1 MFMRGQTLLA
11 QRFDAADVSVV
22 GDPFSVAEGVVTPTG
37 ARYPA
42 VWPQF
47 SSSANGV
54 LTYQGTGTASK
65 ELVWF
70 DRSGRRMSTVG
81 EPADYSNPA
90 LSPNEELLAISR
102 MDPTARTRDVWVI
115 ELARNVSTRLTF
127 HSADDTNPVWA
138 PDNRRIAFTSTRNG
152 PRAVYV
158 KDTSTTREDQLLARF
173 DEQTS
178 TMDWSADG
186 RFIVVGN
193 HLIEVDGN
201 HRRIPLPNMS
211 KQVVSRDSNWIAY
224 QSTETG
230 RTEVFV
236 QSLSAISAGQ
246 SSRKWPVS
254 TERRKLP
261 PMAWRYSRAIFFK
274 PGQTA
279 NRRER
284 GRERLPITI
293 RIAEDAF
300 SRRRRGGE
308 PTCPL
313 SADGRR
319 AAISAGAACWRCP
332 SSADNRG
339 RELAGGSGSMTCP
352 RCKLM
357 SHTHASLPSCLH
369 GHSPASYRHCAGCR
383 TSADSPRSP

>member
-1 MFMRGQTLLA
+1 
-11 QRFDAADVSVV
+11 
-22 GDPFSVAEGVVTPTG
+22 
-37 ARYPA
+37 
-42 VWPQF
+42 
-47 SSSANGV
+47 
-54 LTYQGTGTASK
+54 
-65 ELVWF
+65 
-70 DRSGRRMSTVG
+70 
-81 EPADYSNPA
+81 
-90 LSPNEELLAISR
+90 

-193 HLIEVDGN
+193 QLIEVDGN
-201 HRRIPLPNMS
+201 HRRIPLPNMN
-211 KQVVSRDSNWIAY
+211 KQVVSRDGNWIAY
-224 QSTETG
+224 QSIETG

-246 SSRKWPVS
+246 PSRKWPVS
-254 TERRKLP
+254 TDGGSYP
-261 PMAWRYSRAIFFK
+261 QWRGDTRQLYFFK

-284 GRERLPITI
+284 GRERLPITDSD
-293 RIAEDAF
+293 RRRRF

-352 RCKLM
+352 RV
-357 SHTHASLPSCLH
+357 HEAAEIAHITPSQH
-369 GHSPASYRHCAGCR
+369 GDVAVRDKSS
-383 TSADSPRSP
+383 SSS